1 MKVYKIRHKQSGLF
15 YQPVKGRFSGRV
27 TNLGPRGRIYESR
40 PHLNVIQARVS
51 DSQAEK
57 YGIKLKRDEWNKAQ
71 GYIDL
76 LEEGNEV
83 FETVE
88 YDMVEVKNEPK

>member
-15 YQPVKGRFSGRV
+15 YQQVRGRFAGEV
-27 TNLGPRGRIYESR
+27 TNLGPRGRIYESI
-40 PHLNVIQARVS
+40 PHLTVIQARVS
-51 DSQAEK
+51 DSQATK
-57 YGIKLKRDEWNKAQ
+57 YGIKLERDEWNKAQ

-76 LEEGNEV
+76 LKEGNEV

-88 YDMVEVKNEPK
+88 YDMIELAN